1 MSEKKF
7 ASVGDMEEKQITFEE
22 IAPNVY
28 AYTTQ
33 GDPNSGVIIG
43 EQYVMVIEAQAT
55 PAMAERLIQKIRS
68 VTDKPI
74 KYVVLSHYH
83 AVRVLGASAY
93 HASEIIASDRTYE
106 MIVERGQ
113 QDYESEV
120 GRFPRLFQAV
130 ETVPGLTWP
139 TITFN
144 DSMTIDLGNRKV
156 ELAYVGSGHTRGDI
170 IVWLADE
177 KVVFTGDLV
186 EYGATPYCGDAQL
199 ADWPATLNKIEQLKA
214 TALVPGRGDALKDAV
229 TVKAAIEGTRSF
241 VTQLLE
247 GAKEAVSQGMNLG
260 DAYKLV
266 YNKLKLQFGHYV
278 IFEHCMPFNVT
289 RAFDEAS
296 GIVHPNIWTA
306 ERDKEMWFK
315 LQEIVQQQAS

>member
-1 MSEKKF
+1 MSEKQF
-7 ASVGDMEEKQITFEE
+7 ASVGDMQEKVITFEQ

-43 EQYVMVIEAQAT
+43 EDYVMVVEAQAT
-55 PAMAERLIQKIRS
+55 PSMAERLIEKIRK

-93 HASEIIASDRTYE
+93 HASEIIASADTYN
-106 MIVERGQ
+106 MILERGQ

-139 TITFN
+139 SITFT
-144 DSMTIDLGNRKV
+144 DKLTVDLGKRKV
-156 ELAYVGSGHTRGDI
+156 EILRLGNGHTKGDSV
-170 IVWLADE
+170 VWLPED
-177 KVVFTGDLV
+177 KVLFSGDLV
-186 EYGATPYCGDAQL
+186 EFGATPYCGDAQL
-199 ADWPATLNKIEQLKA
+199 TEWPGTLDNLERLQA
-214 TALVPGRGDALKDAV
+214 TALVPGRGEALKGLKKV
-229 TVKAAIEGTRSF
+229 NEGITETQIF
-241 VTQLLE
+241 VTELLQ
-247 GAKEAVSQGMNLG
+247 GAKEAVAKGLNLS
-260 DAYKLV
+260 DTYKLV
-266 YNKLKLQFGHYV
+266 YNKLKPKFGGYV

-296 GIVHPNIWTA
+296 GITYPKIWTA
-306 ERDKEMWFK
+306 ERDKDMWFK
-315 LQEIVQQQAS
+315 LQEVVHPSQ